1 MAIRNQETKILASK
15 KPLIGETQYL
25 YLTLTWARTSYS
37 IKDRTSQIEIVA
49 TLSSNANINWGTT
62 TYSLSTTY
70 PRYDTTGTVEVN
82 ISKDSSIEVLR
93 KTCTWEH
100 PVGGGTTPLF
110 IQFGVVDFQETGWYG
125 IKFQDTLDALPEPVY
140 AEITFAPGTFTN
152 ESEPTIRYTNSWGE
166 DVEALEM
173 CIASTDNGSTI
184 YIPYRE
190 VSKTGTAYT
199 YTFTEVEKNTLI
211 NALGTDTAMDVRF
224 YIRTTIYG
232 ERYYHSVVRR
242 FMLRGA
248 KPTLSPT
255 VKDVDATT
263 IALTG
268 DSSKFVRYYS
278 DASFTINA
286 EASVGA
292 TINHQECTCG
302 GKSLAAASGTITDV
316 ESGTFLFTISDTRDN
331 IAYEVIEATLIPY
344 VKLTCNVGVNVG
356 LDGST
361 SLNIYGNYFNGTF
374 GAKSNILAVSYRYR
388 ESGGSWTS
396 WEEAPIVAD
405 ANTYSGSPTFT
416 IEGFSQYKSYDFEA
430 RAVDRLANI
439 SSTVEGLTAL
449 PMFDWGQNDFNFN
462 VPIYMNNTQ
471 VLRRSDGI
479 NATVLSSNGYICL
492 RPEGTTDTTGQVEIK
507 KDALLASGLNL
518 TGLAKAMT
526 RRYELPCEVGA
537 GVNYSSVDCNLYLYG
552 NTIRGYLNCVRK
564 ENAGEGDIQNEIV
577 CGVTFDS
584 GGKVTGFGAMSF
596 CSGGKGSPATF
607 SMTETTVYPNDGSV
621 DESQVGKGYF
631 NIYLTGASHADT
643 EWQCFFSFPAI
654 IDLNKF

>member
-1 MAIRNQETKILASK
+1 MATTGFIKEQIWYK
-15 KPLIGETQYL
+15 KPLIGSEQTVYV
-25 YLTLTWARTSYS
+25 TLTWRRTSYS
-37 IKDRTSQIEIVA
+37 IRNRTSTIQVYAVLNPVNVA
-49 TLSSNANINWGTT
+49 ANWGN
-62 TYSLSTTY
+62 
-70 PRYDTTGTVEVN
+70 RYCSIQMTQHDFVETSVN
-82 ISKDSSIEVLR
+82 VNVSKDGSDVIYDNTFTL
-93 KTCTWEH
+93 TH
-100 PVGGGTTPLF
+100 PVGGGALTFTFMYVLEN
-110 IQFGVVDFQETGWYG
+110 VDGDRILIPMTGS
-125 IKFQDTLDALPEPVY
+125 IDALPEPVY

-166 DVEALEM
+166 DVESLQV
-173 CIASTDNGSTI
+173 CIASTSGTTV
-184 YIPYRE
+184 YAPYRD
-190 VSKTGTAYT
+190 VSKTGNS
-199 YTFTEVEKNTLI
+199 YTFIFTDAEKNALI
-211 NALGTDTAMDVRF
+211 NGLGTDTAMDIKF
-224 YIRTTIYG
+224 YIKTTIYG
-232 ERYYHSVVRR
+232 IEYRHSVVRR

-268 DSSKFVRYYS
+268 DNSKFVRYYS

-286 EASVGA
+286 KASTGA

-388 ESGGSWTS
+388 ESGGSWTT

-416 IEGFSQYKSYDFEA
+416 IAGFSQYKSYDFEA

-462 VPIYMNNTQ
+462 VPVYMNDVQ
-471 VLRRSDGI
+471 VLRRSNSVNSTI
-479 NATVLSSNGYICL
+479 LSSDGTIYL
-492 RPEGTTDTTGQVEIK
+492 RPEGTTDTTGEVQI
-507 KDALLASGLNL
+507 DANACRVGGLNL

-537 GVNYSSVDCNLYLYG
+537 GVNWSVVDCNLYLYG

-564 ENAGEGDIQNEIV
+564 ENSGTGDIQNEIV

-584 GGKVTGFGAMSF
+584 GNKVTGFGQVSF
-596 CSGGKGSPATF
+596 CSGGKGTPATF
-607 SMTETTVYPNDGSV
+607 SMAEAMVYPNDGSV

-631 NIYLTGASHADT
+631 NIYLTSAAQADT
-643 EWQCFFSFPAI
+643 EWQCFFCFPAI